1 MMNRALARFLFL
13 LKSSIVQKA
22 TGQTWTNVD
31 KRGQF
36 RTQKGDFVKPMLLRA
51 NFMIINV

>member
-1 MMNRALARFLFL
+1 MWTKQD
-13 LKSSIVQKA
+13 KSVQI
-22 TGQTWTNVD
+22 
-31 KRGQF
+31 